1 MSMVRVF
8 WSVLACGVLAAP
20 AGAQQPA
27 PPNVLLER
35 EVLFARAGDTDL
47 RLDLAMPNGRE
58 GPFPAI
64 ICIHGGGW
72 VGGHRRDMAM
82 TIGVLAARGYV
93 AISPDYRLAPG
104 GRFPAPVED
113 CKAAVRWL
121 RAHARAYKVDPNR
134 IGAMGFSAGA
144 HLACMLGVTDKAD
157 GLEGSGGNPDESS
170 RVQAVVSFFGPTDL
184 TQSVFRKDAVENNLA
199 PLLGGT
205 LAEQPEAYRRA
216 SPIRYVTEK
225 SPPFLFLHGSKDPV
239 VPLEQSKDMAAR
251 LQQAGVSARVEVVDG
266 EGHGWRGEKLLN
278 SIEQMLTFFDDNLK
292 K

>member
-1 MSMVRVF
+1 MVRVLL
-8 WSVLACGVLAAP
+8 SALLGGIAAAP
-20 AGAQQPA
+20 AGAQQPV

-35 EVLFARAGDTDL
+35 EVLFATAGDTPL
-47 RLDLAMPNGRE
+47 RLDLAMPNGKE

-64 ICIHGGGW
+64 VCIHGGGW
-72 VGGHRRDMAM
+72 VGGDRRQMAM

-93 AISPDYRLAPG
+93 AVSPDYRLAPG
-104 GRFPAPVED
+104 GRFPAAVED

-134 IGAMGFSAGA
+134 IGVMGLSAGA

-157 GLEGSGGNPDESS
+157 GMEGTGGNPEESS

-184 TQSVFRKDAVENNLA
+184 TRPDFRKDAQEENLV

-205 LAEQPEAYRRA
+205 LAEKPEAYRRA

-225 SPPFLFLHGSKDPV
+225 APPFLFLHGSEDRV
-239 VPLEQSKDMAAR
+239 VPLEQSRAMVAR
-251 LQQAGVSARVEVVDG
+251 LRQAGVTARLEVVEG
-266 EGHGWRGEKLLN
+266 EGHGWRGEKLLQ
-278 SIEQMLTFFDDNLK
+278 SIEQMVSFFDDHLK